1 MNHVIIL
8 DSHVDPNATVL
19 YREISAKSI
28 VPVSLMNVEIVP
40 QVRIACFFEDE
51 YDIFMHVIQGVSVK
65 RSVKQ
70 KHVRVLW
77 HVENVILIYV
87 KLAKR
92 ICTRLAF
99 LSYVPTKNSH
109 FSLIEDAKML
119 KFKEGKDIICC
130 LHHQMLP
137 DGEFT
142 SRLVRFFVSS
152 LFLSD
157 RMIFLRRFLSLR

>member
-8 DSHVDPNATVL
+8 DSHVDPSATVL

-40 QVRIACFFEDE
+40 QVRNACFFEDE

-77 HVENVILIYV
+77 RVENVILIYV

-92 ICTRLAF
+92 ICTRLDF
-99 LSYVPTKNSH
+99 LSYVRTKNSH
-109 FSLIEDAKML
+109 FQPDRRCQNVKIQRGER
-119 KFKEGKDIICC
+119 
-130 LHHQMLP
+130 HHLLLAPSDVAGWGIYIKVGQI
-137 DGEFT
+137 FC
-142 SRLVRFFVSS
+142 FVIV
-152 LFLSD
+152 FE
-157 RMIFLRRFLSLR
+157 

>member
-1 MNHVIIL
+1 MARREC
-8 DSHVDPNATVL
+8 DPDLCKTCEADLHKV
-19 YREISAKSI
+19 
-28 VPVSLMNVEIVP
+28 
-40 QVRIACFFEDE
+40 C
-51 YDIFMHVIQGVSVK
+51 
-65 RSVKQ
+65 
-70 KHVRVLW
+70 
-77 HVENVILIYV
+77 
-87 KLAKR
+87 
-92 ICTRLAF
+92 F